1 MSTSRDRQ
9 VLDAVIAGVNP
20 APASF
25 AISVPVRTGVAWL
38 PEALKSL
45 AMQTVPLK
53 VALLDVSDD
62 PVVAATA
69 DRYREMIRYA
79 YHRSA
84 DDGQAAAIQV
94 GWEALDADL
103 YSWLNADD
111 RLMPEALAKVAKAFA
126 ANPEVDVVYGHALLL
141 DAEGAFISYFP
152 TVTHGLDALP
162 WSNVICQ
169 PACFVRRE
177 ALAKVGGL
185 DTRLHYVMDWD
196 LWLRLRDAGCKF
208 LFLDQVLAAVIAHAD
223 TKTIKGGEDRFAE
236 IDACLRTRFGA
247 RKRLASL
254 LRHRVYGAHKHVGW
268 LVSLGLRGLALLLD
282 PAGRGGGGGVIAGI
296 RVCSGRVSRVCRVP
310 MPWYDVE
317 PPRRLVIAARP
328 AGEYRVRCNGS
339 ELSVSREPMGTV
351 LSFEL
356 APAAR
361 RLYDIEIIGA
371 RRNWYLKGIR
381 LLHRAND
388 HGSKPNPD

>member
-1 MSTSRDRQ
+1 MVAPRFFG
-9 VLDAVIAGVNP
+9 VLFLGPRFDAHAG
-20 APASF
+20 
-25 AISVPVRTGVAWL
+25 L
-38 PEALKSL
+38 DL
-45 AMQTVPLK
+45 AGRVGHDDVVGRHAAEDLGAFVVHQTDV
-53 VALLDVSDD
+53 DVSELGDTVAYD
-62 PVVAATA
+62 HDLPGAAVAAKKRGA
-69 DRYREMIRYA
+69 RQGHGPGGLVVEDAHLHAEAHAQPR
-79 YHRSA
+79 RSVLEF
-84 DDGQAAAIQV
+84 DGQI
-94 GWEALDADL
+94 D
-103 YSWLNADD
+103 
-111 RLMPEALAKVAKAFA
+111 
-126 ANPEVDVVYGHALLL
+126 ALLL

-223 TKTIKGGEDRFAE
+223 TKTNRGGEDRFAE
-236 IDACLRTRFGA
+236 IAACLRARLGA

-254 LRHRVYGAHKHVGW
+254 LRHRAYGAHKHVGW

-296 RVCSGRVSRVCRVP
+296 RVCSGRVSRACRVP
-310 MPWYDVE
+310 MPWYDAE
-317 PPRRLVIAARP
+317 PPRWLVIAAQP

-356 APAAR
+356 APAVR

-381 LLHRAND
+381 LLRRVND